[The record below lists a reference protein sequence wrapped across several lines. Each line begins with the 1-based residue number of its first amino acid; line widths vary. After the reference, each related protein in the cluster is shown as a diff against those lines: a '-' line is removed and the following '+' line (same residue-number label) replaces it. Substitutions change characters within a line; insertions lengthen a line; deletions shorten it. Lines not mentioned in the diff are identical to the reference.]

1 MILDANLLQAVE
13 EQIVLDARV
22 TVERLRRA
30 TRRTGDDQLDKD
42 VADVVEPV
50 EPIPGR
56 VLSDE
61 EINRLGIRVRG
72 WHLFAERGSE
82 FVGATRIHTPLDH
95 PEFRLHVS
103 ACARKLS
110 RTCFG
115 GETGADCCIFAAEH
129 YNRRLLSRQ
138 PVSRFIESSVR

>member
-13 EQIVLDARV
+13 EQIVLDAKV
-22 TVERLRRA
+22 IVERLRRA
-30 TRRTGDDQLDKD
+30 TRRTGDDQLDMD
-42 VADVVEPV
+42 VADVFEPV
-50 EPIPGR
+50 EPMPGR

-61 EINRLGIRVRG
+61 EINRLGISVRG

-82 FVGATRIHTPLDH
+82 LVGATRIHMPLDH
-95 PEFRLHVS
+95 PEFQLHVS

-115 GETGADCCIFAAEH
+115 AEAGADCGIFAAEH
-129 YNRRLLSRQ
+129 YNRRLLSRH
-138 PVSRFIESSVR
+138 PVSQFIEWSVR